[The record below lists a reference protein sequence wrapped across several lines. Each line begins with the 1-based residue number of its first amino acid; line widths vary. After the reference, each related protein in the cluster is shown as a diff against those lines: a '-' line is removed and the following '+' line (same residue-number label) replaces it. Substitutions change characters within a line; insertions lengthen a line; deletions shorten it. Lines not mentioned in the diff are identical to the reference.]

1 MVDFLPSRNGK
12 VYLLHLVTGQPTQS
26 TDQSHLTLVT
36 SANGERHLA
45 AGQVLHKIRDLSPI
59 EELSRK
65 EYPSRARITRLTEMG
80 GWLRFSFAIVSS
92 IHYFSK
98 KKMRS
103 DNFS

>member
-26 TDQSHLTLVT
+26 TDQSHSTLVT

-59 EELSRK
+59 EDLSRK

-80 GWLRFSFAIVSS
+80 GDEETVLLGRLRLTSLGTAPYRVS
-92 IHYFSK
+92 
-98 KKMRS
+98 
-103 DNFS
+103 